1 MRLLTTTL
9 LLFIYSNLYCQNH
22 VKWTFEYD
30 EINQAIVAYGRI
42 DSTWHTYSI
51 HNKNNSGPVPTSLT
65 IEKRKGY
72 KISGKAEEKSIP
84 KKVFDPNFDSDLYI
98 IDIIYIA
105 QVPIKI
111 KKESIVS
118 GKVTYMVCDD
128 VKCYPPIDVPFTI
141 KVKPTN

>member
-1 MRLLTTTL
+1 MRILTTTL
-9 LLFIYSNLYCQNH
+9 FLFIYSQFFSQNH

-30 EINQAIVAYGRI
+30 DINQAIVAYGRI

-51 HNKNNSGPVPTSLT
+51 HNKNNSGPVPTTLS

-72 KISGKAEEKSIP
+72 KITGKAAEVSIP
-84 KKVFDPNFDSDLYI
+84 KKVFDSNFDSELFI

-111 KKESIVS
+111 KKDAIVS

-128 VKCYPPIDVPFTI
+128 SKCYPPIDVPFTI
-141 KVKPTN
+141 KVKK

>member
-1 MRLLTTTL
+1 MRLLSTAL
-9 LLFIYSNLYCQNH
+9 LLLIYSNLYCQNH

-30 EINQAIVAYGRI
+30 NISQAIVAYGRI
-42 DSTWHTYSI
+42 DSTWHPYSI
-51 HNKNNSGPVPTSLT
+51 HNKNSSGPVPTSLT

-111 KKESIVS
+111 KKEAIVS

-128 VKCYPPIDVPFTI
+128 VKCFPPIDVPFTI
-141 KVKPTN
+141 KVKK

>member
-1 MRLLTTTL
+1 MRLLSTAL
-9 LLFIYSNLYCQNH
+9 LLLIYSNLYCQNH

-30 EINQAIVAYGRI
+30 NISQAIVAYGRI

-51 HNKNNSGPVPTSLT
+51 HNKNNSGPIPTTLT

-72 KISGKAEEKSIP
+72 KITGKAAEVSIP
-84 KKVFDPNFDSDLYI
+84 KKVFDANFDSDLFI
-98 IDIIYIA
+98 IDLIYIA

-111 KKESIVS
+111 KKDAIVS

-128 VKCYPPIDVPFTI
+128 SKCYPPIDVPFTI
-141 KVKPTN
+141 KVKK

>member
-1 MRLLTTTL
+1 MRLLSTAL
-9 LLFIYSNLYCQNH
+9 LLLIYSNLYCQNH

-30 EINQAIVAYGRI
+30 NISQAIVAYGRI

-51 HNKNNSGPVPTSLT
+51 HNKNSSGPVPTTLT

-111 KKESIVS
+111 KKEAIVS

-128 VKCYPPIDVPFTI
+128 VKCFPPIDVPFTI
-141 KVKPTN
+141 KVKK

>member
-1 MRLLTTTL
+1 MRLLSTAL
-9 LLFIYSNLYCQNH
+9 LLLIYSNLHCQNH
-22 VKWTFEYD
+22 VNWSFEYD
-30 EINQAIVAYGRI
+30 EINQSIVAYGRI

-84 KKVFDPNFDSDLYI
+84 KKVFDPNFDADLYI

-111 KKESIVS
+111 KKDAIVS

-128 VKCYPPIDVPFTI
+128 SKCYPPIDVPFTI
-141 KVKPTN
+141 KVKK

>member
-1 MRLLTTTL
+1 MRLLSTAL
-9 LLFIYSNLYCQNH
+9 LLLIYSNLYCQNH

-30 EINQAIVAYGRI
+30 NISQAIVAYGRI

-51 HNKNNSGPVPTSLT
+51 HNKNSSGPVPTTLT

-72 KISGKAEEKSIP
+72 KVSGKAQEISIP
-84 KKVFDPNFDSDLYI
+84 KKVFDPNFDAELFI
-98 IDIIYIA
+98 IDILYIA

-111 KKESIVS
+111 KKDAIVS

-128 VKCYPPIDVPFTI
+128 SKCYPPIDVPFTI
-141 KVKPTN
+141 KVKK

>member
-1 MRLLTTTL
+1 MRLLSTAL
-9 LLFIYSNLYCQNH
+9 LLLIYSNLYCQNH

-30 EINQAIVAYGRI
+30 NISQAIVAYGRI

-51 HNKNNSGPVPTSLT
+51 HNKNSSGPVPTTLT

-72 KISGKAEEKSIP
+72 KVSGKAQEISIP
-84 KKVFDPNFDSDLYI
+84 KKVFDPNFDSELFI

-111 KKESIVS
+111 KKEAIIS

-128 VKCYPPIDVPFTI
+128 SKCFPPIDVPFTI
-141 KVKPTN
+141 KVKK